1 VSTKTSKRRVL
12 ILVLSAVFLGAWW
25 FGIFDGSYKKDWE
38 GVLYPAGKS
47 PHPKTTVRFG
57 TFATLEKCHC
67 AGLAKL
73 WAIGI
78 LDGGDFDCRVPP
90 KSRSE
95 LGQRIHWVISTL
107 DPPVPSG
114 DSPTC

>member
-1 VSTKTSKRRVL
+1 M
-12 ILVLSAVFLGAWW
+12 VLSAVFLSAWW
-25 FGIFDGSYKKDWE
+25 FGIFDGLFKKDWE

-47 PHPKTTVRFG
+47 AHPGNTVRFG
-57 TFATLEKCHC
+57 RFATLEKCHC

-95 LGQRIHWVISTL
+95 LSQRIHWVTSTL
-107 DPPVPSG
+107 GPPAPSG